1 MQTMLL
7 HQNVVRTASRSA
19 PEPKCRCSGGRV
31 FNFNNSSTEKDTK
44 QFHIPSIWTKDV
56 VVKTLGALGAS
67 LSLHLFVDVDMIAR
81 AQSLSEQKNTFEVVD
96 MDVYQRLPPLP
107 TKFPD
112 LGPLPQAKFKK
123 IQLKNR
129 MRVIMAEDHEVP
141 FVRGII
147 SIKGG
152 MRLNPG
158 SNPALATLSAA
169 VQRAGGSRQHPE
181 EVFDREL
188 EKLSAAIEG
197 GASSEAVTF
206 GFSSLKEDSG
216 TVIGLLS
223 EIVKSPSMPQSK
235 LDFFKKNVAN
245 SIIHKNDNPT
255 AIPAR
260 EVSKIIYGKESV
272 YVVEPNVEEVVNTS
286 VEDIA
291 EWARSRELPENT
303 VLGLVGDFNPKD
315 MEAIVKSC
323 FEDWESAGGEY
334 RVPNPGIPN
343 QEGIQGK
350 VFIVNQ
356 PGLNQS
362 AIAVAEPGVAIMDP
376 DEAELGVLSG
386 ILNSF
391 GGSLFDDIRSKRGL
405 AYSVQAGWTSA
416 PIDHPGLFMATAET
430 DKPGQLLR
438 SLRELMEQAT
448 TTTPDSDSVSRA
460 KEEVLNT
467 FVFGF
472 SSQQNLLRRA
482 VIFDLFGIPDSYIYE
497 YRDKIKKV
505 DAEGVRAA
513 ASRHVH
519 PDKWVTVVIGNA
531 DRLIPEISRELPDV
545 TIETLQ
551 LDDYAAIS

>member
-1 MQTMLL
+1 MWL
-7 HQNVVRTASRSA
+7 HKNVVTACRSA
-19 PEPKCRCSGGRV
+19 PQPKRKCSGGRV
-31 FNFNNSSTEKDTK
+31 CNSDKIYVEKIQRRFDV
-44 QFHIPSIWTKDV
+44 PLAWNKDV

-67 LSLHLFVDVDMIAR
+67 LSLHLFLDIDLIAN
-81 AQSLSEQKNTFEVVD
+81 AQSLPEQAKEYQVVD
-96 MDVYQRLPPLP
+96 MDVYARLPPLP

-123 IQLKNR
+123 LKLKNG

-141 FVRGII
+141 FVRGIL

-169 VQRAGGSRQHPE
+169 VQRAGGSKLNSE

-206 GFSSLKEDSG
+206 GFSSLKEDADS
-216 TVIGLLS
+216 VIGLLS
-223 EIVKSPSMPQSK
+223 EIIKSPSMPQSK

-245 SIIHKNDNPT
+245 SLVHKNDNPT

-260 EVSKIIYGKESV
+260 EVSKLIYGKDSV
-272 YVVEPNVEEVVNTS
+272 YVVEPSVEQVLSTS

-291 EWARSRELPENT
+291 EWARSSELPENT

-323 FEDWESAGGEY
+323 FEDWESAGEEY

-343 QEGIQGK
+343 QEAIQGK
-350 VFIVNQ
+350 IFIVNQ
-356 PGLNQS
+356 PGLDQS

-438 SLRELMEQAT
+438 SLRMLMDQST
-448 TTTPDSDSVSRA
+448 TRRPDLDSVSRA
-460 KEEVLNT
+460 KEEVLNS

-482 VIFDLFGIPDSYIYE
+482 VIFDLFGIPDSYIYQ

-505 DAEGVRAA
+505 DAEGVKAA
-513 ASRHVH
+513 AARHVH
-519 PDKWVTVVIGNA
+519 PDKWVTVIIGDA
-531 DRLIPEISRELPDV
+531 ARLMPEMSREFPDA
-545 TIETLQ
+545 TIEPLR
-551 LDDYAAIS
+551 LDDYGPV

>member
-1 MQTMLL
+1 MLL
-7 HQNVVRTASRSA
+7 HQNVIPACRGSA
-19 PEPKCRCSGGRV
+19 PGPKCTCSCARAWKLDKRNV
-31 FNFNNSSTEKDTK
+31 ENI
-44 QFHIPSIWTKDV
+44 QRRFHIPSAWNKDV

-67 LSLHLFVDVDMIAR
+67 LTLHLFLDVDMIAK
-81 AQSLSEQKNTFEVVD
+81 AQSFPEQTKKYEVVD

-107 TKFPD
+107 TNFPD

-123 IQLKNR
+123 FKLKNR
-129 MRVIMAEDHEVP
+129 MRVIMVEDHEVP
-141 FVRGII
+141 FVRGIL

-152 MRLNPG
+152 MRLNPV

-169 VQRAGGSRQHPE
+169 VQRAGGSKEHAEQD
-181 EVFDREL
+181 FDREL

-206 GFSSLKEDSG
+206 GISSLKEDSES
-216 TVIGLLS
+216 VVGLLS
-223 EIVKSPSMPQSK
+223 EIIKSPSMPQSK

-245 SIIHKNDNPT
+245 SIIHKNDNPS

-260 EVSKIIYGKESV
+260 EVSKLIYGKDSV
-272 YVVEPNVEEVVNTS
+272 YVVEPSVEQVLNTS
-286 VEDIA
+286 VEDIT
-291 EWARSRELPENT
+291 EWASLRELPENA

-315 MEAIVKSC
+315 MEAIVKSY
-323 FEDWESAGGEY
+323 FEDWESSGEEY

-343 QEGIQGK
+343 QDAIQGK
-350 VFIVNQ
+350 IFIVNQ
-356 PGLNQS
+356 PGLDQS
-362 AIAVAEPGVAIMDP
+362 AVAVAEPGVAIMDP

-438 SLRELMEQAT
+438 SLRKVMEQAT
-448 TTTPDSDSVSRA
+448 TTAPDLDSVLRA
-460 KEEVLNT
+460 KEEVLNS

-482 VIFDLFGIPDSYIYE
+482 VIFDLFGIPDSYIYQ
-497 YRDKIKKV
+497 YRDKIRKV
-505 DAEGVRAA
+505 DAEGVKAA
-513 ASRHVH
+513 AARHVH
-519 PDKWVTVVIGNA
+519 PDKWVTVIIGDFA
-531 DRLIPEISRELPDV
+531 YPDRLTEITRELPDSI
-545 TIETLQ
+545 IESLQ
-551 LDDYAAIS
+551 LDDYAPI